1 MSDFDKEAER
11 EKLREQ
17 FERDRERR
25 EQSERMSELLLK
37 GATMTNKHHDCGSPI
52 FRWEGEEFCP
62 TCESPVGAGGEEAA
76 AEGPAE
82 ATETPDAPDA
92 SEATEQPG
100 AAERA
105 EGTADASADADTGPT
120 DRPTASDA
128 EAGGVDVAVESPA
141 DGNGASGES
150 PGTATAEEPTD
161 ATERP
166 PEPSREPARSA
177 PDPGPTDAGRPA
189 GGRSA
194 GDDVAAA
201 RASLERTLADVA
213 RQAEATGTDDLARK
227 RNLIAAAREAAEAL
241 EATRRAGRQ

>member
-62 TCESPVGAGGEEAA
+62 TCESPVGAGGEEAT

-82 ATETPDAPDA
+82 ATETPDA
-92 SEATEQPG
+92 SGATEPPG

-105 EGTADASADADTGPT
+105 EGTADAAADRPT

-128 EAGGVDVAVESPA
+128 EAGEVDVAVESPA

-177 PDPGPTDAGRPA
+177 PEPGPADAGRPA
-189 GGRSA
+189 DGRSA

-213 RQAEATGTDDLARK
+213 RQAEGTGTDDLARK